1 MNKHF
6 LKAFIL
12 YNWPAILWLLLC
24 ATMVW
29 EHTQIPD
36 FDDKTMPL
44 LPTLNRLRDMFY
56 GVRWGYAG
64 LLGVI
69 YMFFTYTKVA
79 AKTIDDILREED
91 ANKNRPTKS

>member
-1 MNKHF
+1 MSKHF
-6 LKAFIL
+6 FEAFIL
-12 YNWPAILWLLLC
+12 YNWPAVLWLMLC
-24 ATMVW
+24 AIKVW
-29 EHTQIPD
+29 DYTQIPD

-44 LPTLNRLRDMFY
+44 LPTLNRLRDMLY